1 MAQPTPSRRRA
12 YLREW
17 LALAF
22 LLLMLVGLASQ
33 RASLERLDHL
43 AQDLGSRLFTPPA
56 SPEIVIVAIDDVS
69 LAAIG
74 RWPWRRALHAEL
86 LERLTRQHP
95 RAIGMDI
102 LLGEADGDYPADDAV
117 LAQAIARSGRVVL
130 PVARRGLATIE
141 TADLPLPLFA
151 RAAAQIGHVQMQV
164 DNDGIARAF
173 HEQEG
178 PAAAPWPDFG
188 TALRCAAG
196 LAHAS
201 CRGNASAVQGAWER
215 GVSRRRITFARG
227 DPPFATYAYLDVLT
241 GKVAPDAFTGK
252 YVLIGATA
260 TGLGDLYATPAAV
273 GTQRLPGVL
282 LLAHALN
289 TELQGLRI
297 TPAPAGL
304 NMALNLTLV
313 AAALL
318 GLWLLG
324 PLGGLVSCALL
335 ALLALA
341 LTLAAPLAW
350 GMVLAPAAALAG
362 IFTAYPLWSW
372 RRLSFATRFLRRELL
387 ALHADGITPATPAA
401 PRWRIGRMEQRILD
415 VEAATQQLRNLHHLI
430 ADSLEHLPS
439 PTFICDDTGRITL
452 ATKTADVFER
462 DGQALRHQWLPQV
475 LSELTR
481 IDTGQALLP
490 DWPPTPLM
498 PQEGRDANGH
508 HWLMLASNFAQRS
521 QRHWLVTLVELT
533 GLREA
538 QAQRDQALR
547 FISHDLRGPASS
559 ILTLLQMQR
568 ALPDPLAPA
577 ELHARI
583 ERHAENV
590 LAMARGFT
598 HLATAQTRELHRE
611 ALDLGALLQDATQRA
626 WASAQQRQVTLHI
639 ATAPENAPCEGD
651 RELLA
656 RAIDNLLANA
666 IKFTATASTV
676 RCSVRAANGL
686 WRLDVQDAGPGIAQ
700 EQQKAVFEPFK
711 RLPGS
716 GAARAEGFGLGLAFV
731 NEVMHRHGG
740 RAEVASDGTH
750 GSTFTLVLPMRLA
763 ATSGAG
769 QRSSA

>member
-1 MAQPTPSRRRA
+1 MTQPAPSRRRA

-22 LLLMLVGLASQ
+22 ILLILVGLAS
-33 RASLERLDHL
+33 RHASLERLDHL

-56 SPEIVIVAIDDVS
+56 SPEIVIVAIDDAS

-86 LERLTRQHP
+86 LERITRQHP

-117 LAQAIARSGRVVL
+117 LAQAIARAGRVVL
-130 PVARRGLATIE
+130 PVARRGPAAIE
-141 TADLPLPLFA
+141 TADLPLPPFA

-201 CRGNASAVQGAWER
+201 CRGHASAAQGPWER
-215 GVSRRRITFARG
+215 TDRRQITFARG
-227 DPPFATYAYLDVLT
+227 DPPFATYAYLDVLI

-273 GTQRLPGVL
+273 GAQRLPGVL

-289 TELQGLRI
+289 TELQGLHI
-297 TPAPAGL
+297 TPAPADL
-304 NMALNLTLV
+304 NTALNLALV
-313 AAALL
+313 ATALL

-341 LTLAAPLAW
+341 LALAAPLAW
-350 GMVLAPAAALAG
+350 GTVLAPAAALAG

-372 RRLSFATRFLRRELL
+372 RRLSFATHFLRRELL
-387 ALHADGITPATPAA
+387 ALHADGITPATPTA
-401 PRWRIGRMEQRILD
+401 PYWQIGRMEQRILD
-415 VEAATQQLRNLHHLI
+415 VEAATRQLRNLHHLI

-462 DGQALRHQWLPQV
+462 DGQTLRHQWLPQA
-475 LSELTR
+475 LSDLTC

-490 DWPPTPLM
+490 AWPPTPFT
-498 PQEGRDANGH
+498 PREGRDANGH
-508 HWLMLASNFAQRS
+508 HWLMLASSFAQRS
-521 QRHWLVTLVELT
+521 RRHWLVTLVDLT

-547 FISHDLRGPASS
+547 FISHDLRGPASA
-559 ILTLLQMQR
+559 ILTLLEMQR
-568 ALPDPLAPA
+568 ALPDPLPPT

-611 ALDLGALLQDATQRA
+611 ALDLVLLLQDATQRA
-626 WASAQQRQVTLHI
+626 WASAQGRQVSLNI
-639 ATAPENAPCEGD
+639 DTAPEQAPCEGD
-651 RELLA
+651 RELLT

-666 IKFTATASTV
+666 IKFTAPASTV
-676 RCSVRAANGL
+676 HCGVRAANGL
-686 WRLDVQDAGPGIAQ
+686 WRLDVRDAGPGIAPD
-700 EQQKAVFEPFK
+700 QQKAVFEPFK

-716 GAARAEGFGLGLAFV
+716 GEARAEGFGLGLTFV
-731 NEVMHRHGG
+731 SEVMHRHGG

-750 GSTFTLVLPMRLA
+750 GSTFTLVLPMHA
-763 ATSGAG
+763 PAAG